1 MRVRLILCLV
11 FAGIAFVFLQ
21 PLIAGTIVPTDSSGH
36 APMEFLGM
44 GPEMFADRSSAWIEA
59 LGVVSEKAIA
69 KLGVIVLAALA
80 LRKTILSN
88 AEIKDRLDR
97 QADRINDVA
106 IAAAPAVTPTIP
118 T

>member
-1 MRVRLILCLV
+1 MRNGLILCIIFGFV
-11 FAGIAFVFLQ
+11 AFLFLQ
-21 PLIAGTIVPTDSSGH
+21 PLLASPVVDPSAH

-59 LGVVSEKAIA
+59 LGVVCEKAIA

-106 IAAAPAVTPTIP
+106 IAAAPSSSPPVNHVP
-118 T
+118 